1 MSNHNF
7 SLSNGSRYCTL
18 CGQPVNSRFFEYCYV
33 CQKRKWVARDKK
45 KLDVCLKDVKPELVL
60 LQEKKFVEWSRMD
73 SPSLLE
79 LRRRRKKVWLN
90 NFQNDFPRMHTYV
103 LFLRRNKLTGLQVD
117 LIKEAID
124 NIGKH
129 KSRARGMV

>member
-1 MSNHNF
+1 MNSKVCVC
-7 SLSNGSRYCTL
+7 GS
-18 CGQPVNSRFFEYCYV
+18 PINSRFWDLCYV

-124 NIGKH
+124 NIGR
-129 KSRARGMV
+129 KSPDEHTTKYQRCTE